1 MKQKLIIMLVFALL
15 VTAVVGCVPIAIHG
29 GHDDTH
35 GNSNGTHGSSDS
47 AHGTQS
53 SDDARGTHRGGD
65 AHGSQGSDDAHGS
78 QGSDDTQRSSE
89 GGEGLFPTV
98 GFEERVDVTISFVS
112 TEVCPLFEP
121 AGRFLIYDWWNPTIL
136 REAEGETLE
145 GLIMAA
151 RGFDLDIL
159 LVVTEHAPS
168 DGRLQYIV
176 LWGDFELQ
184 RIDITCIEGETAGS
198 TQVIWNERNAGLH
211 ENGVSMVT
219 SFVEGGNIQS
229 IVEKYA
235 QNATQYLQDN

>member
-1 MKQKLIIMLVFALL
+1 MLVFALL
-15 VTAVVGCVPIAIHG
+15 VTAVAGCSPISIHG
-29 GHDDTH
+29 GHDDAH
-35 GNSNGTHGSSDS
+35 GNSNGTHGSSDGVHRS
-47 AHGTQS
+47 QGNDDAHGT
-53 SDDARGTHRGGD
+53 HGG
-65 AHGSQGSDDAHGS
+65 DDAHGS
-78 QGSDDTQRSSE
+78 QGSDDVHGTHGSDDTQASSE

-98 GFEERVDVTISFVS
+98 GFEERAEVTVPFVS

-121 AGRFLIYDWWNPTIL
+121 AGRFLMYDWWEPTIL
-136 REAEGETLE
+136 REAEGETLK

-184 RIDITCIEGETAGS
+184 RIDITCVEGKTANS
-198 TQVIWNERNAGLH
+198 TNVVWNERNAGMH

-219 SFVEGGNIQS
+219 DFVEGGNIRKV
-229 IVEKYA
+229 VERYA
-235 QNATQYLQDN
+235 QNATKYLQDQ